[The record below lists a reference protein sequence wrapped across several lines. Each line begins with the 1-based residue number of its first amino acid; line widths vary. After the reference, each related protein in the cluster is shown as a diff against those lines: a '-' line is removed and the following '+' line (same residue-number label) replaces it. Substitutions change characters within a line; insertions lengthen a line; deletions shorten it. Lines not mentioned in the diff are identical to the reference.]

1 MTLTV
6 AQLIEQLKICNQDD
20 YVYLTTDATD
30 WSNQEFQ
37 SATEIV
43 KDCMYNPEA
52 DEFQDKIYESASD
65 FDRDDMENYTWRD
78 LKSHCIKCVV
88 IC

>member
-20 YVYLTTDATD
+20 YVYLTTD

-37 SATEIV
+37 SATEV
-43 KDCMYNPEA
+43 VNDCMYNPEA
-52 DEFQDKIYESASD
+52 DDFEDVIYESASD
-65 FDRDDMENYTWRD
+65 FNRFDREDMEISTWIN
-78 LKSHCIKCVV
+78 LKSQCIKCVV
-88 IC
+88 IS